1 VPLDG
6 TVFFID
12 RSIGRRVVADALR
25 AAGATVKVHADEF
38 EHDAA
43 DADWLLEVG
52 KRGWVVLTQDKRIR
66 FRELERIAL
75 RRAGVR
81 AFIVTANNVTGP
93 TLAELLVRR
102 LSEIVHLADSEP
114 APFIALVSREGVR
127 VKRY

>member
-1 VPLDG
+1 MPLDG
-6 TVFFID
+6 LVFFID

-25 AAGATVKVHADEF
+25 SAGADVRVHADEF

-43 DADWLLEVG
+43 DAEWLTEVG
-52 KRGWVVLTQDKRIR
+52 NRGWVVLTQDKRIR
-66 FRELERIAL
+66 FRELERVAL

-102 LSEIVHLADSEP
+102 LDEIVRVADSES

-127 VKRY
+127 VKRS

>member
-1 VPLDG
+1 MPLDG
-6 TVFFID
+6 TV
-12 RSIGRRVVADALR
+12 
-25 AAGATVKVHADEF
+25 
-38 EHDAA
+38 
-43 DADWLLEVG
+43 
-52 KRGWVVLTQDKRIR
+52 RIR
-66 FRELERIAL
+66 FRELERVAL